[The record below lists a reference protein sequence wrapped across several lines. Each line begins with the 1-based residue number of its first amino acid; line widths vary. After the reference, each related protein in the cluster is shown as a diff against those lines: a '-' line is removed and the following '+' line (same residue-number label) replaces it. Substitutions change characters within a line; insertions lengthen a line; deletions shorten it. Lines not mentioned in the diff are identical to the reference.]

1 MGHMNLDDIQN
12 GSLCVVDTNILLYA
26 EQGLSAQAQ
35 RLLRRCSTG
44 ELIGIL
50 PQTVWQELTHRLM
63 LAEAMMLG
71 EIVGP
76 NPAKQLAK
84 KPDVVR
90 SLSIY
95 KEKIEALQNL
105 GLGFETCTRNDL
117 LEDALALQGTY
128 GLLTNDSVV
137 LATAL
142 RLKAEVLV
150 SSDVAFKR
158 ITEPVVAWPSDLNT

>member
-71 EIVGP
+71 EIAGP

>member
-1 MGHMNLDDIQN
+1 MNLDDIQN
-12 GSLCVVDTNILLYA
+12 GTLCVIDTNILLYA

-35 RLLRRCSTG
+35 RLLQRCSRG

-71 EIVGP
+71 KIAGP
-76 NPAKQLAK
+76 NPARQLAQ

-95 KEKIEALQNL
+95 KEKIEALQDL
-105 GLGFETCTRNDL
+105 SLGFEVCTRDDL
-117 LEDALALQGTY
+117 LDNALALQEKY

-150 SSDVAFKR
+150 SSDTAFQR
-158 ITEPVVAWPSDLNT
+158 ITEPLVAWPSDL

>member
-1 MGHMNLDDIQN
+1 MNLDDIQS
-12 GSLCVVDTNILLYA
+12 GSLCVIDTNILLYA

-44 ELIGIL
+44 EIIGIL

-71 EIVGP
+71 KIAGP
-76 NPAKQLAK
+76 NPARQLAQ
-84 KPDVVR
+84 KPDVVS

-105 GLGFETCTRNDL
+105 GLGFETCTRKDL
-117 LEDALALQGTY
+117 LEDALALQGKY

-150 SSDVAFKR
+150 SSDVAFQR
-158 ITEPVVAWPSDLNT
+158 ITEPMVAWPSDLKT

>member
-71 EIVGP
+71 KIAGP
-76 NPAKQLAK
+76 NPARQLAQK
-84 KPDVVR
+84 ADIVR

-95 KEKIEALQNL
+95 MEKIVALQDL
-105 GLGFETCTRNDL
+105 GLGFEACKKEDFL
-117 LEDALALQGTY
+117 GGLEMQNKY
-128 GLLTNDSVV
+128 GLLIKDAILLNIAFRIKADVIVSNNTIFHTIGQITNAS
-137 LATAL
+137 
-142 RLKAEVLV
+142 
-150 SSDVAFKR
+150 
-158 ITEPVVAWPSDLNT
+158 PSDIAL

>member
-1 MGHMNLDDIQN
+1 MNLDDIQS
-12 GSLCVVDTNILLYA
+12 GSLCVIDTSILLYA

-35 RLLRRCSTG
+35 RLLRRCSEG
-44 ELIGIL
+44 ELIGVL

-71 EIVGP
+71 KIAGP
-76 NPAKQLAK
+76 NPARKLAQ
-84 KPDVVR
+84 KPDVVLN
-90 SLSIY
+90 LSVY

-105 GLGFETCTRNDL
+105 GLGFETCARKDL
-117 LEDALALQGTY
+117 LEDALALQGKY

-150 SSDVAFKR
+150 SSDTAFQR
-158 ITEPVVAWPSDLNT
+158 ITELMVAQASDLRM